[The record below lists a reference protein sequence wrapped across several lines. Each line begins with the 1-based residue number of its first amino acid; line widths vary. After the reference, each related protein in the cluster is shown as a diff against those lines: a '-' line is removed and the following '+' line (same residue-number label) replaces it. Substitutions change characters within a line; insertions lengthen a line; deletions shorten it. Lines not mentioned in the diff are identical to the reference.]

1 MKIEC
6 FMEFSRD
13 SADIKMPERYHYIQ
27 HAVSV
32 LSRISNYLV
41 KMKVF
46 SVKVFQIL
54 SSKIYDLTIAHNFDD
69 PRSQGPITS
78 RSLLNPYTRASLHV
92 VVHTFAMNTMIQ
104 FQSEIPEKFAEICS
118 LSRTNRNSL
127 CEKLAIFPLR
137 LFSSALINNDCIFSS
152 NVDLSRSLASI
163 FYDQNL
169 SIQGAPLFSAIQIL
183 YGLSEKE
190 QFVANI
196 AELFGLASD
205 YDFWFLWM
213 LGRLMFDR
221 ISLSGDHQQ
230 LEMLQA
236 VTHLRRRPMS
246 LTELHSEMKNF
257 QILEQNTQGTS
268 LKEDG
273 FPLSAACKRVA
284 YILPV
289 C

>member
-1 MKIEC
+1 MC
-6 FMEFSRD
+6 
-13 SADIKMPERYHYIQ
+13 
-27 HAVSV
+27 
-32 LSRISNYLV
+32 
-41 KMKVF
+41 
-46 SVKVFQIL
+46 QIL
-54 SSKIYDLTIAHNFDD
+54 SSKIYELTIAHNFDD

-137 LFSSALINNDCIFSS
+137 LFSSALINNDCVFSS
-152 NVDLSRSLASI
+152 NVDLSRPLASI
-163 FYDQNL
+163 FYGQNL

-257 QILEQNTQGTS
+257 QNTQERRVPSFDRLQTCGIHFTRL
-268 LKEDG
+268 LKPRRCENRSHPT
-273 FPLSAACKRVA
+273 FHHFFLFRISQTNR
-284 YILPV
+284 ILLDSI
-289 C
+289 